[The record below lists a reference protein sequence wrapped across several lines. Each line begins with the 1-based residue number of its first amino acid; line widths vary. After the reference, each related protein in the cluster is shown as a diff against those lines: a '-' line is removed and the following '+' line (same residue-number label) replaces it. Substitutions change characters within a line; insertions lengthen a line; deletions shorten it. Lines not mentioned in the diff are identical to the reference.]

1 MPDCV
6 AYLQDLNQVVTVG
19 KDSESY
25 EMKMGSFPLYS
36 LEELKD
42 MAQKAL
48 NGYTLTQEQKD
59 QYGIS

>member
-1 MPDCV
+1 MPNCV
-6 AYLQDLNQVVTVG
+6 AYLQGINQVVTTG
-19 KDSESY
+19 KDSETY
-25 EMKMGSFPLYS
+25 DMKMGSFPLYS

-48 NGYTLTQEQKD
+48 NGYTLTQEQKE